1 MEENTR
7 ESSRLLDRFNK
18 CFLCFLLA
26 SIVAWLFCAAAA
38 ACAHLNEITL
48 NYDLFG
54 FLFSMPLGL
63 IFELISI
70 INNLNNK
77 WKKALSGFA
86 VILAVAAFSI
96 ALLSLAIIAQ
106 DWKLQE
112 NSTVQQEI
120 EVEDSSNADNS
131 LSVRSSCIPSD
142 TLTAIFTDMNATIEV
157 ETNFEAA
164 RVTAQSVVDGVADDV
179 IELSQTGTYSWS
191 AKVRFEVAGTHNI
204 EICVYLDNGECV
216 TDVLTVEY
224 PFA

>member
-1 MEENTR
+1 M
-7 ESSRLLDRFNK
+7 SSNK
-18 CFLCFLLA
+18 AIKNFDKKRNILVVIFALMSCLLA
-26 SIVAWLFCAAAA
+26 IAA
-38 ACAHLNEITL
+38 
-48 NYDLFG
+48 
-54 FLFSMPLGL
+54 SL
-63 IFELISI
+63 II
-70 INNLNNK
+70 IH
-77 WKKALSGFA
+77 
-86 VILAVAAFSI
+86 
-96 ALLSLAIIAQ
+96 
-106 DWKLQE
+106 DWQLQE
-112 NSTVQQEI
+112 NSTVQQGI
-120 EVEDSSNADNS
+120 EVEDPSDADNS

>member
-7 ESSRLLDRFNK
+7 ESFRKLESFSKLHTGCWLSAILLWIITGGVAIFTYLKGADSR
-18 CFLCFLLA
+18 
-26 SIVAWLFCAAAA
+26 
-38 ACAHLNEITL
+38 
-48 NYDLFG
+48 YDLIG
-54 FLFSMPLGL
+54 FLFAVGGPVLEWLSYALGNKHKQL
-63 IFELISI
+63 RNIFAIFIAIASCLFAIASSI
-70 INNLNNK
+70 IM
-77 WKKALSGFA
+77 
-86 VILAVAAFSI
+86 IR
-96 ALLSLAIIAQ
+96 
-106 DWKLQE
+106 DWQLQE

-120 EVEDSSNADNS
+120 EVEDPSNADNS

>member
-1 MEENTR
+1 MNA
-7 ESSRLLDRFNK
+7 LKGKIAQQFNILNR
-18 CFLCFLLA
+18 CFLILTLV
-26 SIVAWLFCAAAA
+26 IWLIAAVLIA
-38 ACAHLNEITL
+38 
-48 NYDLFG
+48 
-54 FLFSMPLGL
+54 LGWETIQL
-63 IFELISI
+63 SVTGQLISI
-70 INNLNNK
+70 TGIILELAAFATPLIMD
-77 WKKALSGFA
+77 KKLCQSAVFI
-86 VILAVAAFSI
+86 VILISFVVGCMTVKVCISGDN
-96 ALLSLAIIAQ
+96 LLPT
-106 DWKLQE
+106 
-112 NSTVQQEI
+112 NSTDQSTQET
-120 EVEDSSNADNS
+120 ETELPE
-131 LSVRSSCIPSD
+131 LSIRSSCIPSD